1 MRKRIIT
8 HMNNDHADSVIRYAE
23 HYGNASRY
31 TSRHAKV
38 EDVTLDK
45 LVLSAGGR
53 TISIPL
59 DPPLKSFSEARER
72 VVKMDQDCIEALGR
86 DSITIKE
93 YRAPKGFEAIIFATC
108 FSTFIL
114 LSRPDNVAFVFQ
126 RLPEFAAFV
135 LRIRLLVLFPMLA
148 IHIFEAS
155 LMIRKLQRHSV
166 PLFNS
171 WYIRTSA
178 GSDHQCNIPP
188 QVSHSSR
195 NYPQSGT
202 SMSQQQPPQ
211 GRTSRNDD
219 PVDNGFRSSS
229 YADSEGLNGQQSYV
243 NPEGL
248 NGQQSYVNPEGL
260 NRQQN
265 WSRSP
270 HTPYDPHNPQITAPP
285 ASHFTHDQRVE
296 TVNAALY
303 TTTASATAAT
313 ASAAFSAQATK

>member
-1 MRKRIIT
+1 M
-8 HMNNDHADSVIRYAE
+8 
-23 HYGNASRY
+23 
-31 TSRHAKV
+31 

-126 RLPEFAAFV
+126 RFPEFAAFV

-166 PLFNS
+166 PLFS
-171 WYIRTSA
+171 KVWWA
-178 GSDHQCNIPP
+178 
-188 QVSHSSR
+188 
-195 NYPQSGT
+195 
-202 SMSQQQPPQ
+202 
-211 GRTSRNDD
+211 
-219 PVDNGFRSSS
+219 
-229 YADSEGLNGQQSYV
+229 
-243 NPEGL
+243 
-248 NGQQSYVNPEGL
+248 
-260 NRQQN
+260 
-265 WSRSP
+265 W
-270 HTPYDPHNPQITAPP
+270 
-285 ASHFTHDQRVE
+285 
-296 TVNAALY
+296 
-303 TTTASATAAT
+303 TASCFIEGIGSFRRYEWIYSHEWKQRLTMARLQDKRYRQREEAEAAKT
-313 ASAAFSAQATK
+313 LDLGVRF